1 MSRVTTEFTA
11 LTYVTSGSHIKVGSY
26 WVNNW
31 GLFLLNPGMIK
42 VLIVKSILLLEE
54 SLHRVTDPGSWL
66 VLISEVN
73 PKESRKWS
81 MDFEAWVYTSL

>member
-54 SLHRVTDPGSWL
+54 SLHRVTDPGSQSTPLTHL
-66 VLISEVN
+66 VRVVVLF
-73 PKESRKWS
+73 RR
-81 MDFEAWVYTSL
+81 L